1 LKIKILSG
9 LILVIILSILFL
21 LIIYLVPQSVVRIAL
36 GLPFLLYFP
45 GYALISALF
54 LDKQEMEPLERIAL
68 RIILSVTIAGLIGFA
83 LNYTPLGIRL
93 EPVLLSI
100 TLFIILIS
108 SIALIRQALST
119 NGIKY
124 YSELIIRVPGWQGS
138 TFNKTLSL
146 VLIICIAGAF
156 GVLGYTIAFPK
167 NGEKFTEFYILGLN
181 GKAQDYPTTIYLKND
196 QVKSVQYGN
205 TVLDTVNN
213 WGRITIGVV
222 NHEGEATAYYISSI
236 IDGEEI
242 PLRYQDISLSKMG
255 PINLNNDEK
264 WEGEIGIVP
273 QKSGENQK
281 VEIQLYNGNNSTPIE
296 SVHIWIN
303 VKELQ

>member
-9 LILVIILSILFL
+9 LILVNIFSILLL
-21 LIIYLVPQSVVRIAL
+21 LIIFLVPQSVIRIIL

-45 GYALISALF
+45 GYALTSALF
-54 LDKQEMEPLERIAL
+54 LDKKEMEPVERFAISCGM
-68 RIILSVTIAGLIGFA
+68 SVAIVGLIGFG
-83 LNYTPLGIRL
+83 LNYTPWGIRL
-93 EPVLLSI
+93 EPVLFSI
-100 TLFIILIS
+100 TIFIIVIS
-108 SIALIRQALST
+108 SSAMIRQALST
-119 NGIKY
+119 NGTKY
-124 YSELIIRVPGWQGS
+124 YSESIIRVPGWQGS

-181 GKAQDYPTTIYLKND
+181 GKAQDYPTNIYLKNG
-196 QVKSVQYGN
+196 QVESVQYGDS
-205 TVLDTVNN
+205 VLDTVKK
-213 WGRITIGVV
+213 WGRITMGVF
-222 NHEGEATAYYISSI
+222 NHEGEATEYYISSI
-236 IDGEEI
+236 VDGEEI
-242 PLRYQDISLSKMG
+242 PLRYQDNLLSKIG
-255 PINLNNDEK
+255 PINLNNEEK

-273 QKSGENQK
+273 QNPGENQK
-281 VEIQLYNGNNSTPIE
+281 VEIQLYNGNNSTLIE